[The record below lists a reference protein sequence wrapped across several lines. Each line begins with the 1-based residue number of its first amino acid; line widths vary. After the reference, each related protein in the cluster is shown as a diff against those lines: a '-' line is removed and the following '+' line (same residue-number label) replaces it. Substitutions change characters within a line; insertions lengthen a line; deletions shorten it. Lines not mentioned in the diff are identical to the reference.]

1 MSRTSVDSVE
11 SLTSTGRA
19 PLPRVNLLPPEVHK
33 ARKLRR
39 VQVGLGAGVAA
50 LAVVLGAVYVTQ
62 ATAASDA
69 KDQLASS
76 QARNSTL
83 QAQAATYN
91 DVPKTIAAIEA
102 AQGARQQAMAT
113 DVLWYRYLNDLSYV
127 TPANTWLT
135 ELDLKTAGGDATTT
149 ALGTQGIASL
159 QIKGQSKNHV
169 DVASWLNALS
179 KETAFTQPYFTDAA
193 NNVVNGVTVVKFD
206 STVNVTSD
214 ALSHRY
220 DRKAG

>member
-19 PLPRVNLLPPEVHK
+19 PLPRVNLLPPEVHQ

-39 VQVGLGAGVAA
+39 VQAGLGAGVAVV
-50 LAVVLGAVYVTQ
+50 AVVLGGLYVTQ
-62 ATAASDA
+62 ANAASNA
-69 KDQLASS
+69 KDDLAAA
-76 QARNSTL
+76 QARHATL
-83 QAQAATYN
+83 QAQAATYS
-91 DVPKTIAAIEA
+91 DVPKTIQAIDA
-102 AQGARQQAMAT
+102 AQAARQQAMAN

-135 ELDLKTAGGDATTT
+135 ELSLKTAGGDANTA
-149 ALGTQGIASL
+149 ALGTTGIGSV
-159 QIKGQSKNHV
+159 QVKGQSKKHV
-169 DVASWLNALS
+169 DVAAWLNALG
-179 KETAFTQPYFTDAA
+179 KETGFTQPYFTDA
-193 NNVVNGVTVVKFD
+193 VNTDLNGTTVVQFD
-206 STVNVTSD
+206 STVNVTAD

>member
-19 PLPRVNLLPPEVHK
+19 PLPRVNLLPPEVHA

-39 VQVGLGAGVAA
+39 VQAGLGAGVAVV
-50 LAVVLGAVYVTQ
+50 AVLLGGFYVTQ
-62 ATAASDA
+62 ANAASHA
-69 KDQLASS
+69 KDDLAASK
-76 QARNSTL
+76 ARNATL
-83 QAQAATYN
+83 TAQAATYS
-91 DVPKTIAAIEA
+91 DVPKTIQAIDA
-102 AQGARQQAMAT
+102 AQAARQQAMAN

-135 ELDLKTAGGDATTT
+135 ELDMKTAGGDANTA
-149 ALGTQGIASL
+149 ALGTTGIGSL
-159 QIKGQSKNHV
+159 QIKGQSKKHV
-169 DVASWLNALS
+169 DVAAWLNALG
-179 KETAFTQPYFTDAA
+179 KEAGFSQPYFTDAA
-193 NNVVNGVTVVKFD
+193 NTDLNGTTVVQFD
-206 STVNVTSD
+206 STVNVTAD